1 MSIGHPCCHCALFYI
16 YYLVGNA
23 QSELD
28 EYVRL
33 AKERDKLFQR
43 SIENTFK
50 FQSIRYF
57 FWNYNTN
64 HFLSVKESK
73 RFFHPNIAFAYP
85 ALVEPLPKQNLR
97 WAFAYFSSLADD
109 AGFKRIICSHKLY
122 IHSLLP
128 ILLRGGSDCGRGG
141 KEP

>member
-1 MSIGHPCCHCALFYI
+1 MSLGHPCCHCALFYI

-23 QSELD
+23 QSEFD

-57 FWNYNTN
+57 FWNYNTDY
-64 HFLSVKESK
+64 FLPVKMSK
-73 RFFHPNIAFAYP
+73 EKAKQITGKDKKSQTEAASKDTCPACLGTGMDHNTFADCQ
-85 ALVEPLPKQNLR
+85 ECEG
-97 WAFAYFSSLADD
+97 S
-109 AGFKRIICSHKLY
+109 GKL
-122 IHSLLP
+122 
-128 ILLRGGSDCGRGG
+128 
-141 KEP
+141 